1 MEIGR
6 QLAEQGIKRGQRI
19 GPKHRE
25 RDECGDLRTKEQ
37 ITKEG
42 LGMQEWRN
50 QTLIVLPF
58 STVTIN
64 RTV

>member
-1 MEIGR
+1 MVR
-6 QLAEQGIKRGQRI
+6 REQGIKRGQRI
-19 GPKHRE
+19 GPKNRE
-25 RDECGDLRTKEQ
+25 RDECGDPRTKEQ

-50 QTLIVLPF
+50 QTLIVLPS